1 MSEGRKLRLQLFRKR
16 IRDSKLKTKIRI
28 SLFLITILTILGIGS
43 YSYHVARRELIRNAE
58 QSVVNLQKQGSRN
71 LDDRVDDFEDATFQ
85 ILQASGIEKVLGY
98 TSEEAEAK
106 RVVNEGLPTVIT
118 QHSILQKY
126 TDFALLRP
134 LSGRVYSYYRSG
146 HGKLSSVEEQQLL
159 DKLDSMVELHHI
171 KHWINL
177 DGVIFFVRQVVLTD
191 LRERGILCFAVKEE
205 FFDFL
210 GDELQYLNEDRML
223 IYNRQGEIL
232 WGGIALKQVELT
244 EELKNRDEIR
254 SGTENFSVQLGTD
267 VMAVTVS
274 MTPSNG
280 WKLVSFYL
288 YSELLEGIRRI
299 IRGILWAV
307 LAAAVVIIGITFLIS
322 RQIEKNVTII
332 ENGMRHYEEGD
343 FGYRI
348 RPASYDEVG
357 LLGLQLNYM
366 ALRLHDLIEKL
377 QLKEEEKKQLEIE
390 TLQAQINPHFL
401 YNTLGSLKW
410 AAFRNGQ
417 KDLAGS
423 LDALIALLRFTIK
436 KADSMVS
443 VEEEAD
449 YIRNYVAVE
458 KMRYG
463 DSFTVEYQIAENTRE
478 MQIPGFI
485 LQPLVE
491 NSIIH
496 GLDQTK
502 PGGKITIRAEKTT
515 DVLCIEVEDNGLGI
529 PEEKR
534 NSLLQPQEKKK
545 SGGLNSIGMKIVDR
559 RLKEMYGD
567 KYRTEILSEE
577 GHGTT
582 VQLWIP
588 LTADSHSVQT

>member
-1 MSEGRKLRLQLFRKR
+1 MSEKRPLRLLLLEKR

-28 SLFLITILTILGIGS
+28 SLFFVTILTILGIGS
-43 YSYHVARRELIRNAE
+43 FSYHVARRELIRNAE
-58 QSVVNLQKQGSRN
+58 LAVLNLQKQGGLN

-85 ILQASGIEKVLGY
+85 ILQASNIEKVLGY

-106 RVVNEGLPTVIT
+106 RIMNEGLPTVIT

-134 LSGRVYSYYRSG
+134 LSGKVYSYYRSG
-146 HGKLSSVEEQQLL
+146 QAKRTVLEEQELL
-159 DKLDSMVELHHI
+159 DKLDSMVGLHHI
-171 KHWINL
+171 KHWIGCN
-177 DGVIFFVRQVVLTD
+177 DVIFFVRQVVSTD
-191 LRERGILCFAVKEE
+191 FRENGVMCFALNKE

-210 GDELQYLNEDRML
+210 GDDLQYLNEDRML
-223 IYNRQGEIL
+223 IYNRQGDIL
-232 WGGIALKQVELT
+232 WGGSSPEQVEL
-244 EELKNRDEIR
+244 EEALISRKETNFGTDNFGVR
-254 SGTENFSVQLGTD
+254 SGMDT
-267 VMAVTVS
+267 MAVTVVN
-274 MTPSNG
+274 TESNG
-280 WKLVSFYL
+280 WKLVSFYF
-288 YSELLEGIRRI
+288 YTELLQGIHRI

-307 LAAAVVIIGITFLIS
+307 FVVGLLILGITILIS
-322 RQIEKNVTII
+322 RQIERNINII

-343 FGYRI
+343 FSYRI

-377 QLKEEEKKQLEIE
+377 QLKEEEKRQLEIE

-417 KDLAGS
+417 KDLADS
-423 LDALIALLRFTIK
+423 LDALISLLRFTIK
-436 KADSMVS
+436 KADSMVT
-443 VEEEAD
+443 VAEEVD

-463 DSFTVEYQIAENTRE
+463 DSFSVEYLIEEETKE
-478 MQIPGFI
+478 MMIPGFI

-502 PGGKITIRAEKTT
+502 PGGQISIRAGKTT
-515 DVLCIEVEDNGLGI
+515 DTLCIEVEDNGLGI

-534 NSLLQPQEKKK
+534 KTLLQAQEKKK

-559 RLKEMYGD
+559 RLHDLYGEH
-567 KYRTEILSEE
+567 YRTEILSEE
-577 GHGTT
+577 GKGT
-582 VQLWIP
+582 LIRLLIP
-588 LTADSHSVQT
+588 REEGGEPD